1 MASGNQELTSG
12 EYVLHH
18 LTNLKLDLTTMT
30 VDQSATGFWVLNLD
44 SMIWSVLLGVIFLAV
59 FRKVAKNATADEPG
73 PLQNFVEMIVEFV
86 DGQVKEVFPKADH
99 FVAALSLTIFAWV
112 FLMNLMDLVPV
123 DWIPS
128 AAAAMGVEYMKV
140 VPSTDVNITFG
151 LSISV
156 FLLIIVFNIRYKGIG
171 GFTKEMLT
179 HPFGPWLAPVNLS
192 LRIVED
198 IAKPVSL
205 ALRLFGNLFAG
216 ELAFILIAILFAN
229 GIGMAMLGAGLHF
242 MWAVFHILVITLQAF
257 VFMVLTAVYLGS
269 AAEHH

>member
-1 MASGNQELTSG
+1 
-12 EYVLHH
+12 
-18 LTNLKLDLTTMT
+18 
-30 VDQSATGFWVLNLD
+30 
-44 SMIWSVLLGVIFLAV
+44 
-59 FRKVAKNATADEPG
+59 
-73 PLQNFVEMIVEFV
+73 
-86 DGQVKEVFPKADH
+86 
-99 FVAALSLTIFAWV
+99 
-112 FLMNLMDLVPV
+112 
-123 DWIPS
+123 
-128 AAAAMGVEYMKV
+128 
-140 VPSTDVNITFG
+140 
-151 LSISV
+151 
-156 FLLIIVFNIRYKGIG
+156 
-171 GFTKEMLT
+171 MLT

>member
-30 VDQSATGFWVLNLD
+30 VDQNATGFWVLNLD
-44 SMIWSVLLGVIFLAV
+44 SMIWSVLLGLIFLAI
-59 FRKVAKNATADEPG
+59 FRKVAKNVTSDEPG

-156 FLLIIVFNIRYKGIG
+156 FLLIIVFNIRYKGFD
-171 GFTKEMLT
+171 GFTK
-179 HPFGPWLAPVNLS
+179 
-192 LRIVED
+192 
-198 IAKPVSL
+198 
-205 ALRLFGNLFAG
+205 
-216 ELAFILIAILFAN
+216 
-229 GIGMAMLGAGLHF
+229 
-242 MWAVFHILVITLQAF
+242 
-257 VFMVLTAVYLGS
+257 
-269 AAEHH
+269 